1 MFFTILLILISI
13 FGIWGVLVW
22 LRKTSWDA
30 VHRNLLDLE
39 DNYKGRVIRRGFAS
53 RPIFHGKYNNFGL
66 TVNFSTAK
74 STDGRMTYIDISYE
88 KSGSLSLSISD
99 RKWLES
105 QDAGELRDYKSI
117 ITDSGAELIIRPV
130 SVEAVQRL
138 LNKKSFL
145 DLLNN
150 FDNLAYIFI
159 GKSGVISEFIT
170 REVIK
175 ETEFLKMNER
185 IILIDK
191 LIKAVG

>member
-1 MFFTILLILISI
+1 MFFTILMILII
-13 FGIWGVLVW
+13 VFGIWGLMVW

-39 DNYKGRVIRRGFAS
+39 DNYDGQVIRRGFAS

-88 KSGSLSLSISD
+88 RSGSVSLSISD
-99 RKWLES
+99 KKWLES
-105 QDAGELRDYKSI
+105 QEAGEMQDFKSI
-117 ITDSGAELIIRPV
+117 TTASGSELIIRPV
-130 SVEAVQRL
+130 SGEAVQRL

-159 GKSGVISEFIT
+159 GKSGVITEFMT
-170 REVIK
+170 QEVIK
-175 ETEFLKMNER
+175 ETEFKKMNER

-191 LIKAVG
+191 LIKVVG